1 VVNPKT
7 QAKKSEAQAEEK
19 AAKPEEETK
28 KSGARA
34 EAEQP
39 PVRPLDEVL
48 GQAQKAYSAY
58 QEAEREV
65 ARMYRRNE
73 QPRIT
78 TTKLSVYRR
87 NPLKKEERRPLRF
100 VRKP

>member
-1 VVNPKT
+1 MTNPRA
-7 QAKKSEAQAEEK
+7 QAKKSEGQADEK
-19 AAKPEEETK
+19 PAKSEEEVK
-28 KSGARA
+28 KQIGGAHA

-39 PVRPLDEVL
+39 VKPLDEVL

-73 QPRIT
+73 QQVSEP
-78 TTKLSVYRR
+78 S
-87 NPLKKEERRPLRF
+87 
-100 VRKP
+100 